1 MRRILLSLLFI
12 LTVLSVKA
20 VSPDTITI
28 IYTTDVHG
36 SYFPY
41 DFIKGVP
48 TSGSLARVATVVD
61 KMRGEITPDRVL
73 VLDDGD
79 FLQGQPCAYY
89 YNFID
94 TVSPHLAAR
103 IFNHIGYNAIG
114 EGNHDIE
121 TGHAVYD
128 RVASQL
134 DMPTLAANVIDRAT
148 GEPYFT
154 PYIIQN
160 VGGRKIAIIG
170 LLTPAIPAWL
180 PERLWSGLEF
190 QEMVPAA
197 RYWVDKVRSEH
208 RPDIVIGLF
217 HSGHNSAQTTA
228 GYRENESLEIA
239 RQVEGFDA
247 VLMGHDH
254 REYCDTVAGPDGR
267 AVWALNPAANA
278 QAVGVLNIAWNKNTG
293 RPTLD
298 GSILSLRDVEP
309 SASFMTEFAPD
320 FVKVKEF
327 VEQPVTRIAA
337 PMRSTDALK
346 GPSAMM
352 TLLHELQLDVT
363 GAQISLAAPLSL
375 DSEIAEGV
383 LTMAD
388 MFKLYKYENNLCTLR
403 LTGREILG
411 HLEESYRQ
419 WLDTDTRY
427 PLYNYDSAMGI
438 DYTVDR
444 NAEPGKR
451 VNILSLSDG
460 TPFDLAATYT
470 VAVNSYRAG
479 GGGNHL
485 TLGAGLSSDELLK
498 RNVATTPKDIRYYLI
513 NYLRSQPEYRPHIV
527 ANWHFINR

>member
-1 MRRILLSLLFI
+1 MRRIIISLLAFI
-12 LTVLSVKA
+12 SILYVKA
-20 VSPDTITI
+20 SSPDITTI

-36 SYFPY
+36 SYFPF
-41 DFIKGVP
+41 DFIKGEP

-61 KMRGEITPDRVL
+61 QARSEMSADRVL

-103 IFNHIGYNAIG
+103 IYNHIGYDAIG

-134 DMPTLAANVIDRAT
+134 TMPTLAANVIDCAT

-154 PYIIQN
+154 PYI
-160 VGGRKIAIIG
+160 VREVSGHKIAIIG
-170 LLTPAIPAWL
+170 LITPAIPAWL

-190 QEMVPAA
+190 TDMVPAA
-197 RYWVDKVRSEH
+197 QYWIEKVRSEH
-208 RPDIVIGLF
+208 HPDVVIGLF
-217 HSGHNSAQTTA
+217 HSGNNSAQTTT
-228 GYRENESLEIA
+228 GYRENESLEVA
-239 RQVEGFDA
+239 RRVEGFDA

-278 QAVGVLNIAWNKNTG
+278 QAVGVLSIVWNENG
-293 RPTLD
+293 ERPDMEGAIFHLD
-298 GSILSLRDVEP
+298 GIEP
-309 SASFMTEFAPD
+309 SASFMQEFAPD
-320 FVKVKEF
+320 FEAVKEF
-327 VEQPVTRIAA
+327 VDQPITNIAA
-337 PMRSTDALK
+337 PMRSTDALE

-375 DSEIAEGV
+375 STEIAEGQ

-403 LTGREILG
+403 LTGREILA

-419 WLDTDTRY
+419 WLAIDTRY
-427 PLYNYDSAMGI
+427 PIYNFDSAMGI
-438 DYTVDR
+438 DYTVSR
-444 NAEPGKR
+444 SAEPGSR
-451 VNILSLSDG
+451 VHIISLSDG
-460 TPFDLAATYT
+460 TPFDLDATYT

-485 TLGAGLSSDELLK
+485 TLGAGLSHQELLK
-498 RNVATTPKDIRYYLI
+498 RNRFTTPKDIRYYLI
-513 NYLRSQPEYRPHIV
+513 NYLRTRPEYLPHVIS
-527 ANWHFINR
+527 NWHFTD